1 MKTKLN
7 FLFPIVVILGIA
19 SIAVCEANVQL
30 SMPKNFR
37 IIDGI
42 CYELDT
48 INKTALVSTWMTT
61 APCQQYPQG
70 WYYSYDIQG
79 NLIIPST
86 IEIDSEDYCVVG
98 FNKPF
103 RCSYNV
109 QLDTVSI
116 PSTITV
122 VSPYAFLN
130 QNVSYIKYLILP
142 PTMTTIGNGAFSGH
156 VYDMNTNF
164 PESLDSIGN
173 EAFYELRMHEID
185 IPGHITKMGT
195 FIFANSSLEKVSF
208 GEGINEIKEGMFYQ
222 CPIREIHWASTIQV
236 IGYGAFYNNQIK
248 TLEIPSSIRHID
260 DWAFGFNY
268 LTDLKINEGVETI
281 GEGAFSYNRSNTTLS
296 LDLPSTLKSIGNE
309 AFKKGNIRKV
319 VIPAN
324 VKSIGDKAFE
334 GCPIDTV
341 ISLIEDPRN
350 TPLPFAA
357 FDESVFLYT
366 PLFVPKGC
374 VDAYRRTIYWNKFYD
389 IFELD
394 MSPIEQIAIDKKEQR
409 YFTIDGKEVS
419 VPERGLY
426 ILKEENGKER
436 KVLLK

>member
-103 RCSYNV
+103 RCTHNV

-122 VSPYAFLN
+122 VSPYAFSG
-130 QNVSYIKYLILP
+130 QNVLYIKKMILP
-142 PTMTTIGNGAFSGH
+142 PTMTTIGNYAFSGH
-156 VYDMNTNF
+156 IAEINL

-173 EAFYELRMHEID
+173 EAFYELRAHELE
-185 IPGHITKMGT
+185 IPGHITKMGSN
-195 FIFANSSLEKVSF
+195 IFAKSSLEKVSF
-208 GEGINEIKEGMFYQ
+208 GEGITEIKEFMFYQ
-222 CPIREIHWASTIQV
+222 CPIRILCYRPNENELLTRNLTFQCK
-236 IGYGAFYNNQIK
+236 N
-248 TLEIPSSIRHID
+248 SS
-260 DWAFGFNY
+260 
-268 LTDLKINEGVETI
+268 
-281 GEGAFSYNRSNTTLS
+281 
-296 LDLPSTLKSIGNE
+296 
-309 AFKKGNIRKV
+309 
-319 VIPAN
+319 
-324 VKSIGDKAFE
+324 
-334 GCPIDTV
+334 
-341 ISLIEDPRN
+341 
-350 TPLPFAA
+350 
-357 FDESVFLYT
+357 
-366 PLFVPKGC
+366 
-374 VDAYRRTIYWNKFYD
+374 
-389 IFELD
+389 
-394 MSPIEQIAIDKKEQR
+394 
-409 YFTIDGKEVS
+409 
-419 VPERGLY
+419 
-426 ILKEENGKER
+426 
-436 KVLLK
+436 